1 MRFWKKTLIR
11 RLVTSFLVLSVASLA
26 VVCIVAFVLARN
38 SLERSILSRL
48 DATVALKEAELD
60 RWVSDQRQNV
70 LYLAGLEEF
79 RAPATALLRSESG
92 SSDPRSHQLVVK
104 AFQTAAVAN
113 PALRE
118 FLLLTDVGGEVRAS
132 TESAYEGQYR
142 VKDAYFVEGRLGTVV
157 KGVYE
162 SPLTNRPTMT
172 VATPLMGDDGQRIGV
187 LAANLDLDRMDQIV
201 QRRNG
206 LGRTG
211 QTYLVDQF
219 RVFVSAERFGTQE
232 FPRGV
237 RTEAIDDAVIT
248 RQAGTGQYVNHS
260 GEAVIGA
267 HRWLEQWN
275 LALLAEIEQSEA
287 FAPARR
293 LTWTIGGVGLLSAV
307 VLAIG
312 VSLVAR
318 QIARPILAIT
328 RSATRVAEG
337 DLANTAPVMTSDEVG
352 LLAQSFNQ
360 MTGQLGQLY
369 EGLQQKVAELQ
380 EAELAARQ
388 SEERLRTVVSNAPV
402 IIFAMNASG
411 AFTFVEGKGLRELGI
426 DPGDLVGRDVHE
438 VFGDMPDLLAQVD
451 RTLTGQVVTST
462 VLFRGL
468 TFDTSLTPL
477 RDSDQC
483 VTGLIGVASDVT
495 ERVRMQEFQRA
506 KEAAEAANEAKSAF
520 FANMSH
526 ELRTPLNAIIG
537 YSELLR
543 EEFEDV
549 GQAEALPDLEKI
561 TSAGRHLLDLING
574 VLDLSKI
581 EAGKMELDLGRFEVR
596 RLLRQV
602 VDLVAPL
609 VERNGNSLHVSC
621 PDDIGEM
628 YADET
633 RIRQSLANLL
643 SNAAKFTEAGTIRLA
658 AERTG
663 HDGQEWV
670 RFSVQ
675 DTGIGMTPE
684 QLARLFQPFAQAEA
698 STTRRFGGTG
708 LGLAISRRF
717 CQMMGGDVTVT
728 SVEGQGSTFTIEL
741 PAHVGT
747 ATPAPAGEP
756 ATLSKQWVLV
766 VGDDPSRLDA
776 LRRQLTTEG
785 FAVEVA
791 SGANEAVEKA
801 RQLPA
806 AVTLD
811 LSAAG
816 IDGWSTLALLKADPS
831 VADLPTLVIT
841 FADERSA
848 GYLLGATEY
857 FTKPV
862 DRERL
867 MRTLQRYKNGGG
879 EDSVLVVDD
888 DAATRELFA
897 RMLRDDGW
905 AVEEAENGRVALDR
919 IAERRPGVLLLDMVM
934 PEMDGFEVVERLRAN
949 PEWNEIPVIIV
960 TSLQLSAREREA
972 LAGSV
977 DRLRQAGASEPREIT
992 TELRRLLAAS
1002 PAPNSSR
1009 STE

>member
-11 RLVTSFLVLSVASLA
+11 RLVTSFLVLSLASLA
-26 VVCIVAFVLARN
+26 VVCVVAFVLARN

-60 RWVSDQRQNV
+60 RWVSDQRQHV

-79 RAPATALLRSESG
+79 RTPAFALLRSD
-92 SSDPRSHQLVVK
+92 SSNDPEPHRLVVK

-118 FLLLTDVGGEVRAS
+118 ILLLTDVGGEVRAS
-132 TESAYEGQYR
+132 TDAAYEGQYR
-142 VKDAYFVEGRLGTVV
+142 VKDAYFIEGRHETVV

-162 SPLTNRPTMT
+162 SPLTNRPTIT
-172 VATPLMGDDGQRIGV
+172 VATPLKGDDGRGLGV

-219 RVFVSAERFGTQE
+219 RVLVSAERFGTQE
-232 FPRGV
+232 YPRGV

-248 RQAGTGQYVNHS
+248 HRAGTGQYVNHS

-267 HRWLEQWN
+267 HRWLERWN
-275 LALLAEIEQSEA
+275 LALLAEIQQSEA

-312 VSLVAR
+312 VGLVAR
-318 QIARPILAIT
+318 QIAQPILAIT

-337 DLANTAPVMTSDEVG
+337 DLAHTAPVMTSDEVG
-352 LLAQSFNQ
+352 VLAQSFNQ
-360 MTGQLGQLY
+360 MTGQLRQLY
-369 EGLQQKVAELQ
+369 DGLQQKVAELQ

-402 IIFAMNASG
+402 IIFAMNGSG
-411 AFTFVEGKGLRELGI
+411 AFTLVDGKGLRELGI
-426 DPGDLVGRDVHE
+426 EPGDLLGRDVHD
-438 VFGDMPDLLAQVD
+438 VFGDSPDLLAQID

-462 VLFRGL
+462 IRFREL
-468 TFDTSLTPL
+468 SFDTSLTPL
-477 RDSDQC
+477 RDSGQR
-483 VTGLIGVASDVT
+483 VSGLIGVASDVT

-549 GQAEALPDLEKI
+549 GQAEAVPDLEKI
-561 TSAGRHLLDLING
+561 TSAGRHLLGLING

-581 EAGKMELDLGRFEVR
+581 EAGRMELELETFEVHQ
-596 RLLRQV
+596 LLRQV
-602 VDLVAPL
+602 VDLVQPL
-609 VERNGNSLHVSC
+609 MDSNGNVLELSY
-621 PDDIGEM
+621 PDDIGAM

-643 SNAAKFTEAGTIRLA
+643 SNAAKFTLGGTISLT
-658 AERTG
+658 AERTL
-663 HDGQEWV
+663 HDSQEWV

-675 DTGIGMTPE
+675 DTGIGMTRE
-684 QLARLFQPFAQAEA
+684 QLGRLFQPFAQAEA

-708 LGLAISRRF
+708 LGLVISRRF
-717 CQMMGGDVTVT
+717 CQMMGGDITVA
-728 SVEGQGSTFTIEL
+728 SVEGQGSTFTIEV
-741 PAHVGT
+741 PAHVAV
-747 ATPAPAGEP
+747 ATPAAAGAPAPPTE
-756 ATLSKQWVLV
+756 QWVLI
-766 VGDDPSRLDA
+766 VGDDPSRLEA
-776 LRRQLTTEG
+776 LQRQLTTEG
-785 FAVEVA
+785 FRVEVA
-791 SGANEAVEKA
+791 SGAHEAVEKA

-816 IDGWSTLALLKADPS
+816 VDGWSTLAALKADPAT
-831 VADLPTLVIT
+831 ADLPTLVIT
-841 FADERSA
+841 FADEQSA

-867 MRTLQRYKNGGG
+867 TRTLQRYKNSGGA
-879 EDSVLVVDD
+879 DSVLVVDD
-888 DAATRELFA
+888 DDATRQLFG

-905 AVEEAENGRVALDR
+905 LVDEAENGAVALER
-919 IAERRPGVLLLDMVM
+919 IAEHRPGVLLLDILM

-949 PEWNEIPVIIV
+949 PEWHEIPVIVV
-960 TSLQLSAREREA
+960 TSLELTASEHEA
-972 LAGSV
+972 LAWSV
-977 DRLRQAGASEPREIT
+977 DRLRRTGGSALREIA
-992 TELRRLLAAS
+992 TELRRLLAAPRAS
-1002 PAPNSSR
+1002 NPSR
-1009 STE
+1009 SAQ